1 MRRRRIPEERGINQ
15 ERWLITYSD
24 LITLLM
30 IFFVILYAMSKIDFY
45 KFVHLSA
52 SLSRALYNQ
61 NQIQL
66 SGLGSTGLIAQEPT
80 GPPSPDYRKSAAEV
94 AEERQ
99 LAQIKLQL
107 ESYIRQQ
114 GVAGQ
119 VVVEEKPRG
128 LRISLRD
135 ALLFDTGKADLKPEA
150 QKLLDGLLP
159 FLTQVD
165 NPLSIEGHTD
175 NRPIHTAEFPSNWEL
190 STARALT
197 VLEYLQAHGVDPRR
211 LSATGFGEW
220 RPVAPNNTEAGQALN
235 RRVNIT
241 IERKTLPFN
250 EANDSTPAPNS
261 PSASSP

>member
-1 MRRRRIPEERGINQ
+1 
-15 ERWLITYSD
+15 LITYSD

-30 IFFVILYAMSKIDFY
+30 IFFVILYAMSKIDVY
-45 KFVHLSA
+45 KFLHLSA
-52 SLSRALYNQ
+52 SLSKALYNQ

-66 SGLGSTGLIAQEPT
+66 NGLGTTGLIAQEPT
-80 GPPSPDYRKSAAEV
+80 GPPSPEYRKSAAEV
-94 AEERQ
+94 AEEQQ

-128 LRISLRD
+128 LLISLRD
-135 ALLFDTGKADLKPEA
+135 AVLFDTGKADLKPEA
-150 QKLLDGLLP
+150 KKLLDGLLP

-211 LSATGFGEW
+211 LSATGYGEW

-241 IERKTLPFN
+241 IERKSLPSNAAN
-250 EANDSTPAPNS
+250 ETGVNETTPPN
-261 PSASSP
+261 PQPASAR